1 VYCFI
6 PLLLLLFITFFLFG
20 FVFIP
25 VFLIIFFAS
34 VDLAAYLTGQYVVDM
49 RRQGLVCFIL
59 LPLVVLVVVV
69 VVVAVVVITAN
80 IF

>member
-1 VYCFI
+1 M
-6 PLLLLLFITFFLFG
+6 
-20 FVFIP
+20 
-25 VFLIIFFAS
+25 
-34 VDLAAYLTGQYVVDM
+34 DLAAYLTGQYVVDM